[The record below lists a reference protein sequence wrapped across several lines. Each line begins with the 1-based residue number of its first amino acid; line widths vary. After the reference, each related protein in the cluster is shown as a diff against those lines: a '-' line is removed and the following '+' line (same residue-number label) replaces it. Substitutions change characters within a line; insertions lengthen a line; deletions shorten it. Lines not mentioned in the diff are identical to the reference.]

1 MLRRVNSPK
10 ESTFPK
16 LYHTFLG
23 EASLELSSFWSGFV
37 VDSVL
42 ASFTSSVTE
51 ESLVGAPTSE
61 ELIFLSLGCS
71 DVYANSIFSVCPGST
86 LQSEETQE

>member
-23 EASLELSSFWSGFV
+23 EASLELSSFAGFV
-37 VDSVL
+37 ADSAL

-51 ESLVGAPTSE
+51 ESLFGAPTSE

-86 LQSEETQE
+86 LQSEEMQD